1 MAFEDNCPLNDLSM
15 NFKKEGCRLVQTFRQ
30 ILIIIIGIIAAI
42 GLITKTFDYMS
53 AFIPPLLSLMMVVW
67 ALEEYQKKRIKYAW
81 LLFIFSLFLNN
92 CFKLHNRH
100 WTIEIISLKHIAT
113 GINNNIFLFFS
124 FNAFA

>member
-1 MAFEDNCPLNDLSM
+1 M
-15 NFKKEGCRLVQTFRQ
+15 VQTFRQ

-81 LLFIFSLFLNN
+81 LLFIFSLFPL
-92 CFKLHNRH
+92 FV
-100 WTIEIISLKHIAT
+100 SVQ
-113 GINNNIFLFFS
+113 IFLL
-124 FNAFA
+124 N